1 MSLEQSLSHVNW
13 LPRYIKILT
22 FSIACSSIF
31 IFASFSS
38 GFFCLNYIYMHSI
51 PCTFCMQFV
60 DCILQFLI
68 ALFNNINVV
77 SKSEVVHSIIN
88 QSINHQSSTMNMNI
102 TMNTYSTVFSI
113 LDFIHYSLQ
122 EQSK

>member
-1 MSLEQSLSHVNW
+1 
-13 LPRYIKILT
+13 
-22 FSIACSSIF
+22 
-31 IFASFSS
+31 
-38 GFFCLNYIYMHSI
+38 
-51 PCTFCMQFV
+51 MQFV

-77 SKSEVVHSIIN
+77 SKSEVVHSI
-88 QSINHQSSTMNMNI
+88 

-122 EQSK
+122 EQSMIVVTDRLLVYYQLSSETIHSDVH